1 MTIAEA
7 VSLVLQAFAI
17 GGNGDI
23 LVLDM
28 GEPVRVADLAKN
40 LARLSG
46 KSRQEFKFIAS
57 VRAKNC
63 SRNSSIRT
71 SGSAQHLRQDS
82 LYGECK
88 PRLAGVEAW
97 S

>member
-1 MTIAEA
+1 LPKP

-46 KSRQEFKFIAS
+46 KSRQEFKVIGLR
-57 VRAKNC
+57 RAKNC

-71 SGSAQHLRQDS
+71 SGSAQHLP
-82 LYGECK
+82 
-88 PRLAGVEAW
+88 PR
-97 S
+97 